1 MQRLNCEV
9 PEGLDPSRTEATYRH
24 RLGLDY
30 PVNVARNV
38 ARITAGTH
46 FVFPS
51 DIELYPR

>member
-38 ARITAGTH
+38 ARITASTH